1 MTVFRVLFN
10 MWKYFCNVC
19 SSINDKNLLKVLDKK
34 LIQPRADMRA
44 NKEANERKNIAK
56 QEAEKKRKEKE
67 EKEKKEV
74 KFMEQLMR
82 YRVARFPE

>member
-10 MWKYFCNVC
+10 MWKYFCIFC
-19 SSINDKNLLKVLDKK
+19 SSINDKNWLKVLDKE
-34 LIQPRADMRA
+34 LIQHRTDVRA

-67 EKEKKEV
+67 EKEKKEL